1 MNILPRGK
9 ATISRGA
16 VVFRNLHYD
25 VSVHTSAIITK
36 AFSLGFIDYTFRGVA
51 SWWGG
56 IGGTPSIL
64 IAVTLCVLL
73 PIRVFMN
80 LKGVLHMKNM
90 INVLID
96 VVIFLKSIGPLL
108 VMMLPS

>member
-1 MNILPRGK
+1 M
-9 ATISRGA
+9 
-16 VVFRNLHYD
+16 YC
-25 VSVHTSAIITK
+25 
-36 AFSLGFIDYTFRGVA
+36 IDYAFRVVA
-51 SWWGG
+51 SWLGE
-56 IGGTPSIL
+56 IGGTPSIVL
-64 IAVTLCVLL
+64 AVPVSLCFLL
-73 PIRVFMN
+73 AIRVFMN